1 MFSFAHTS
9 HSYLLGKL
17 CGQSS
22 INETLYRRMVNF
34 IYALLFSSNDIV
46 AYVGRL
52 AMLSAMT
59 SLGCNISYCRST
71 FGIDFERSRKISMH
85 LLNNAHCLSTE
96 QLNKA
101 AIAVEL
107 NDMYDVSLN

>member
-1 MFSFAHTS
+1 
-9 HSYLLGKL
+9 
-17 CGQSS
+17 
-22 INETLYRRMVNF
+22 MVNF

-59 SLGCNISYCRST
+59 SLGCNISYFRST
-71 FGIDFERSRKISMH
+71 FGIDFERSRKINMH

-107 NDMYDVSLN
+107 HDMYDVSLN